1 MPQMD
6 LTSFFGIFET
16 LMITF
21 IIGYCFLS
29 VHLLLPFINTMKI
42 RYEVKAR
49 LFFINHLIINQ
60 LI

>member
-21 IIGYCFLS
+21 IIGYSFLS